1 MQRKFLS
8 FLFSLLVV
16 GAVMAE
22 STTDSVVVSG
32 LNVALNGDSTYFTV
46 SLEGSRLYSAY
57 DIQLQLPDGLEVVYD
72 KGAPKVQMFKRK
84 TDIYP
89 YTEEEDPFEGT
100 TTITYSHVLSSNVIG
115 RNTLRVMCIS
125 MSNENLTATSG
136 RLFGVYVKATPY
148 LKPGDV
154 EILVK
159 EVCLT
164 TAEAVEYKPADEVR
178 VAGQAGGQA
187 GATTSLTLYV
197 SVENKYGTCILPFDF
212 ALPADGSLKAYT
224 CSGHTDD
231 ALVLERKNHIEAYK
245 PYVLYAE
252 YGFEQEISG
261 TVDAT
266 KYPEGGIL
274 KNELLVG
281 TVVRTEVKGDE
292 FYVLQNQDSK
302 VGPMFY
308 QVGRETSFAVP
319 AGKCYVE
326 LPAGSAGAPSFRM
339 GEATAIG
346 DMPLIKDDE
355 AVIYNVLGQRVN
367 RMQAGR
373 IYIVNGRKVI
383 M

>member
-22 STTDSVVVSG
+22 STTNRVVVGG
-32 LNVALNGDSTYFTV
+32 LNVNLNGEETYFTV

-57 DIQLQLPDGLEVVYD
+57 DIQLQLPDGLEVVY
-72 KGAPKVQMFKRK
+72 KGDAPNVQMFKGK
-84 TDIYP
+84 TGIYP

-100 TTITYSHVLSSNVIG
+100 TTTTYSHVLSSNVIG
-115 RNTLRVMCIS
+115 RNTLRVMCFS

-148 LKPGDV
+148 LKPGNV

-164 TAEAVEYKPADEVR
+164 TAEPMEEYKPADEVR

-187 GATTSLTLYV
+187 GATTSLILNV
-197 SVENKYGTCILPFDF
+197 SGDHKYGTCILPFDF

-224 CSGHTDD
+224 CSGHTDV
-231 ALVLERKNHIEAYK
+231 ALVLERKNRIEAYK

-252 YGFEQEISG
+252 HGFEQEISG

-292 FYVLQNQDSK
+292 FYVLQNQGE
-302 VGPMFY
+302 GPMFY
-308 QVGRETSFAVP
+308 RVGPETSFAVP